1 MPCLLQW
8 RGSSVNVRQSARA
21 THPGIHMPSGRRAH
35 RGLHIYHGES
45 VARAM
50 LPARLII
57 VSRHA
62 ATPRKI
68 AWSCHPPPPTSS
80 HAAKASVSTN
90 HKIQGSVCHSVRRK
104 QNRISVHIRSPMEA
118 SIRFCWTKKSA
129 TAPTTDGGGSM
140 ETWDLNGLET
150 CGW

>member
-21 THPGIHMPSGRRAH
+21 THPGMHMPSGRRAH

-68 AWSCHPPPPTSS
+68 AWSCHPPPPSTSSS

-90 HKIQGSVCHSVRRK
+90 PKPRQCHSGKRIASGTGFRFIFEHRWKPPFDSVD
-104 QNRISVHIRSPMEA
+104 QNLQQR
-118 SIRFCWTKKSA
+118 
-129 TAPTTDGGGSM
+129 PTTDVVGEV
-140 ETWDLNGLET
+140 ETWGLKWT
-150 CGW
+150 